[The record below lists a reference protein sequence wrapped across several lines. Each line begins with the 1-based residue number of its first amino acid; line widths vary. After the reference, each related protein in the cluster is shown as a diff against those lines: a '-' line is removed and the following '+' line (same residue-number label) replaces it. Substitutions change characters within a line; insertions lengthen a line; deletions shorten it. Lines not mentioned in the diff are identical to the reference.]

1 MVRWSEAKNQQLQ
14 ERRGISFDRIAEL
27 YEKEEFEAIV
37 KHETRPNQ
45 QILVMKIDGY
55 FWAVPFVIE
64 EDGQTLRRR
73 AMKDIFELDEEE
85 QRIEDEIGQYVPADA
100 RTEAKVRRIAQESK
114 KRKNVNIRI
123 SERDL
128 SQIRDRAS
136 REGIPYQTLIAS
148 VLHKYVTDQLYD
160 EREIRKTLEL
170 IESSG
175 TK

>member
-1 MVRWSEAKNQQLQ
+1 
-14 ERRGISFDRIAEL
+14 
-27 YEKEEFEAIV
+27 
-37 KHETRPNQ
+37 
-45 QILVMKIDGY
+45 
-55 FWAVPFVIE
+55 
-64 EDGQTLRRR
+64 
-73 AMKDIFELDEEE
+73 MKDIFELDEEE
-85 QRIEDEIGQYVPADA
+85 QQIENEIDQYVPVDA
-100 RTEAKVRRIAQESK
+100 ETESTVRHVAQESR

-128 SQIRDRAS
+128 SQLRERAS

-175 TK
+175 VE